1 MQWIGEP
8 DAAAEVGL
16 GASVE
21 FGHQGAGGGDHEGVG
36 AGLAGGEPGVEDL
49 VGAGAEVADVD
60 AVVVEV
66 EAERLGVTGA
76 EGEAGGAF
84 GGVCEPDERIR
95 SRVEHVPALQ
105 GVPWLTR
112 DALLGDGR
120 VAMVAVE
127 STVPRLLEY
136 AHAVIDAGKHLH
148 LDKPAGASLPDFE
161 TLLAK
166 ADNQG
171 RLVQMGYMFRYNPGF
186 DLVRRAVREG
196 WLGHV
201 YSIHASMCTGLGGEK
216 RASIAWHPGGI
227 MFELGCHLIDM
238 VHLLLG
244 PPAKVTPFLRHD
256 SPAGDGLADNTL
268 AILEY
273 DGAMAVIE
281 TAAMEINA
289 FATRRFKVCG
299 TGGTLILEP
308 LEPPA
313 ARLCLSQA
321 AGGFKA
327 GWQAVPLEDLPRH
340 VRDFD
345 DLARCI
351 RGEARFAYS
360 TQHDLSV
367 QKTLLQVSIP
377 GSVV

>member
-1 MQWIGEP
+1 MDRRAFLRHSAVASAAVGAMAGA
-8 DAAAEVGL
+8 DAASETRKRMPCGVLGL
-16 GASVE
+16 GHA
-21 FGHQGAGGGDHEGVG
+21 HALD
-36 AGLAGGEPGVEDL
+36 
-49 VGAGAEVADVD
+49 
-60 AVVVEV
+60 VVEV
-66 EAERLGVTGA
+66 LAASPDFELA
-76 EGEAGGAF
+76 
-84 GGVCEPDERIR
+84 GVCEPDESIR

-161 TLLAK
+161 SLLAN
-166 ADNQG
+166 ADNRG

-273 DGAMAVIE
+273 EGAMAVIE

>member
-1 MQWIGEP
+1 
-8 DAAAEVGL
+8 
-16 GASVE
+16 
-21 FGHQGAGGGDHEGVG
+21 
-36 AGLAGGEPGVEDL
+36 
-49 VGAGAEVADVD
+49 
-60 AVVVEV
+60 
-66 EAERLGVTGA
+66 
-76 EGEAGGAF
+76 
-84 GGVCEPDERIR
+84 
-95 SRVEHVPALQ
+95 
-105 GVPWLTR
+105 
-112 DALLGDGR
+112 
-120 VAMVAVE
+120 
-127 STVPRLLEY
+127 
-136 AHAVIDAGKHLH
+136 
-148 LDKPAGASLPDFE
+148 
-161 TLLAK
+161 
-166 ADNQG
+166 
-171 RLVQMGYMFRYNPGF
+171 
-186 DLVRRAVREG
+186 
-196 WLGHV
+196 
-201 YSIHASMCTGLGGEK
+201 
-216 RASIAWHPGGI
+216 
-227 MFELGCHLIDM
+227 MFELGGHLIDM

-367 QKTLLQVSIP
+367 QKTLLQASTP

>member
-1 MQWIGEP
+1 MDRRAFLRHSAVASAAVGAMAGA
-8 DAAAEVGL
+8 DAASETRKRMPCGVLGL
-16 GASVE
+16 GHA
-21 FGHQGAGGGDHEGVG
+21 HALD
-36 AGLAGGEPGVEDL
+36 
-49 VGAGAEVADVD
+49 
-60 AVVVEV
+60 VVEV
-66 EAERLGVTGA
+66 LAASPDFELA
-76 EGEAGGAF
+76 
-84 GGVCEPDERIR
+84 GVCEPDESIR

-161 TLLAK
+161 TLLAN
-166 ADNQG
+166 ADNRG

-227 MFELGCHLIDM
+227 MFELGGHLTDM
-238 VHLLLG
+238 NCIRCSVPRRRSRRSCGTTARWRQPGRQPSDPRIRRGHG
-244 PPAKVTPFLRHD
+244 GDRD
-256 SPAGDGLADNTL
+256 RGDGDQRVRHPAPSKS
-268 AILEY
+268 
-273 DGAMAVIE
+273 
-281 TAAMEINA
+281 AA
-289 FATRRFKVCG
+289 
-299 TGGTLILEP
+299 
-308 LEPPA
+308 PA
-313 ARLCLSQA
+313 APSFSSRSNRPRRTLCLSQA
-321 AGGFKA
+321 AGIQGRVA
-327 GWQAVPLEDLPRH
+327 GPCRSKTSPRH

-351 RGEARFAYS
+351 QGRGP
-360 TQHDLSV
+360 LC
-367 QKTLLQVSIP
+367 LLHATRSQRSEDTVAVSIP